1 MSKFGSGRTPD
12 GTRLIRAFGL
22 SRVEVAQLA
31 AMELPNPDLPFR
43 RVSIDPVMGIT
54 ELRAVAA
61 GKSPD
66 WLELEFP
73 DLQAP
78 GGPAASR
85 ESKVTPGAQ
94 PADVKDGLRM
104 LQDAS
109 TPAMEGSRRIANAF
123 AQRLVQRMVGD
134 R

>member
-1 MSKFGSGRTPD
+1 MDDPGGRAAI
-12 GTRLIRAFGL
+12 GHRALGL
-22 SRVEVAQLA
+22 TTTEGKPGWYRHL
-31 AMELPNPDLPFR
+31 
-43 RVSIDPVMGIT
+43 GIT

-85 ESKVTPGAQ
+85 ESKVIPGAQ

-109 TPAMEGSRRIANAF
+109 TPAMEDSRRIANA
-123 AQRLVQRMVGD
+123 LTTEVQRMVGGSVAH
-134 R
+134 RPHGECTASGRT

>member
-1 MSKFGSGRTPD
+1 MDAIAHRRRTWTQAEGETMDDPGGRAAI
-12 GTRLIRAFGL
+12 GHRALGL
-22 SRVEVAQLA
+22 TTTEGKPGWYRHL
-31 AMELPNPDLPFR
+31 
-43 RVSIDPVMGIT
+43 GIT
-54 ELRAVAA
+54 ELRTVAA